1 MASIFGMLGL
11 WVIVKFLFLTVE
23 DNQKAN
29 NSAAIFSLLAFT
41 SPFIL
46 LFMPMARYYS
56 LLMLL
61 TAASIVL
68 KSSKEFKPRTITLT
82 ILVDTL
88 LLYTNFIAGL
98 ILIGG
103 DIFLFRVQRGKLS
116 RINRLLIL
124 LVPWVLFIP
133 LMGYLI
139 FTFSKITSQHFFI
152 ADFGS
157 GIKGFVIRIIYTLHD
172 FISGEFLYP
181 WQLSA
186 IIMLALSLYLVYR
199 FIRFS
204 NPQSKQAI
212 AWGILAPS
220 IMVII
225 GSLTLF
231 SLGMEFLP
239 PRIAFAQPFLLCAI
253 ALGIETISNRKTR
266 LILLVLILLGN
277 LHADYKLMMRQN
289 FLHSTYIIP
298 WEKIISDIQRDP
310 PSVKP
315 FVLFDDESFLYYHE
329 IKGLKISAANMS
341 SPGFY
346 PTLIPRFPRES
357 IWVIY
362 SPKDITPEHKLKEI
376 LITLKKQGYVVT
388 RQYGYLKESDRVR
401 QIKERLLGRE
411 VPEFKK
417 MAVLFELKNPN
428 NQP

>member
-1 MASIFGMLGL
+1 MSAIFGMLGL
-11 WVIVKFLFLTVE
+11 WVIVKFLFLTSK
-23 DNQKAN
+23 DNQKAS
-29 NSAAIFSLLAFT
+29 NSAAIFSLIAFT

-56 LLMLL
+56 LLMFL

-68 KSSKEFKPRTITLT
+68 KSSKEFKPRTVTLT

-103 DIFLFRVQRGKLS
+103 DFSLFGAQRGKLS
-116 RINRLLIL
+116 RTNRLLIL

-133 LMGYLI
+133 LMGYLLY
-139 FTFSKITSQHFFI
+139 TFSKIISQHLFI

-157 GIKGFVIRIIYTLHD
+157 GIKGFIIRIIYTLHD

-181 WQLSA
+181 WQPSA
-186 IIMLALSLYLVYR
+186 IIMLLLSLYLVYR
-199 FIRFS
+199 FIRFGNLRS
-204 NPQSKQAI
+204 RQKI

-220 IMVII
+220 IIVII

-253 ALGIETISNRKTR
+253 VTGLETISNRKAQ
-266 LILLVLILLGN
+266 LILLILILLGN
-277 LHADYKLMMRQN
+277 LHADYKLITRQN
-289 FLHSTYIIP
+289 FLHSTYIVP
-298 WEKIISDIQRDP
+298 WEEIISDIQSETT
-310 PSVKP
+310 SVKP
-315 FVLFDDESFLYYHE
+315 FVLFDDESFLYYRQ
-329 IKGLKISAANMS
+329 IKGLKIDSANMS

-362 SPKDITPEHKLKEI
+362 SPKDITPGHHLKETFDA
-376 LITLKKQGYVVT
+376 LEKQGYVVT
-388 RQYGYLKESDRVR
+388 RQYEYLKESDRVR
-401 QIKERLLGRE
+401 KIKERLLGRE
-411 VPEFKK
+411 IPEFKK
-417 MAVLFELKNPN
+417 MTVLFELKNR
-428 NQP
+428 